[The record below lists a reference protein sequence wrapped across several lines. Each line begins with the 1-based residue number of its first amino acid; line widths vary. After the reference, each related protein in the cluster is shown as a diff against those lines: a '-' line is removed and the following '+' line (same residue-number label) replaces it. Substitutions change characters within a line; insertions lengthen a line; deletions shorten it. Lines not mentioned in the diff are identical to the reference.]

1 LVPHGKALVANLAA
15 GLTFQSSRKAVE
27 PYH

>member
-1 LVPHGKALVANLAA
+1 MAKPWLQTKAA